1 MPKKPRGVPAER
13 DLLAVR
19 IRKLEEEQHQTN
31 IQLSALYGQG
41 IEVQTKLDVTNLRL
55 EGMEKLLK
63 AIVRGINTMRD
74 NLQVFA
80 TLAYAVNDLRDR
92 VHALEHPDEE

>member
-19 IRKLEEEQHQTN
+19 IRKLEEEQYQTN